1 MIRRRLEILCRKWR
15 SIKESP
21 KFHDLV
27 LFLIFVCIST
37 LFWFVLAANDSAQDN
52 FNVKVAITNVPDSVT
67 FISDIPEKVHVSV
80 RDKGTNLWRNHW
92 RPPTISID
100 FRDYGENGIL
110 RFSKEDIAAS
120 LKSQFGKT
128 ATITSVSLDSLYLD
142 YTTNKGKRV
151 PVVID
156 AKVTAASGSVI
167 SGNMRSHPSS
177 VYVYGEKRVL
187 DTIHSVHTSLL
198 TMKDISESCKVDVEM
213 QKIAKAKI
221 IPSKVEVEVTV
232 EPLVKKEAM
241 ITITA
246 INVPHDRSLLL
257 FPSKIPVDYYVA
269 MSHLGDNDDPDVELT
284 VDYRDLLKSPAS
296 SKLGITIARFPSRLQ
311 NLTLK
316 TDSVE
321 YTVVVN

>member
-1 MIRRRLEILCRKWR
+1 MIRRRLEILRGKWKA
-15 SIKESP
+15 IKENP
-21 KFHDLV
+21 KFHDSV
-27 LFLIFVCIST
+27 LFLVFVCIST

-52 FNVKVAITNVPDSVT
+52 FNVKVSISNVPDSVT
-67 FISDIPEKVHVSV
+67 FISDIPGKVHVSV
-80 RDKGTNLWRNHW
+80 RDKGTNLWRSHW
-92 RPPTISID
+92 RPPTINVD

-110 RFSKEDIAAS
+110 RFSKDDITAS

-128 ATITSVSLDSLYLD
+128 ATITSVSIDSIYLD

-156 AKVTAASGSVI
+156 ARITTASGSVI
-167 SGNMRSHPSS
+167 ASGLKPHPSS

-198 TMKDISESCKVDVEM
+198 SLKDISESCKVEVGM
-213 QKIAKAKI
+213 RKIANAKI
-221 IPSKVEVEVTV
+221 IPSKIEVDVPV

-241 ITITA
+241 ITITP
-246 INVPHDRSLLL
+246 INVPEDRNLLL
-257 FPSKIPVDYYVA
+257 FPSKIPVAYYVA
-269 MSHLGDNDDPDVELT
+269 MSHLGDNDDPEVELT
-284 VDYRDLLKSPAS
+284 VDYNDLTKSS
-296 SKLGITIARFPSRLQ
+296 SSSRLGITIARFPSRLQ

>member
-1 MIRRRLEILCRKWR
+1 MIRRRLEVFLRKWR
-15 SIKESP
+15 AIKENP
-21 KFHDLV
+21 KFHDFV

-37 LFWFVLAANDSAQDN
+37 LFWFVLAANDSAQDS
-52 FNVKVAITNVPDSVT
+52 FNVKVSISNVPDSVT
-67 FISDIPEKVHVSV
+67 FISDIPERVHISV

-92 RPPTISID
+92 RPPTINVD
-100 FRDYGENGIL
+100 FRDYGENGVL
-110 RFSKEDIAAS
+110 RFSKDDIASS

-128 ATITSVSLDSLYLD
+128 ATITSISIDSLYLD

-151 PVVID
+151 PVVVD
-156 AKVTAASGSVI
+156 ASITAASGSVI
-167 SGNMRSHPSS
+167 SGELKPRPSS
-177 VYVYGEKRVL
+177 VYVYGEKSVL

-198 TMKDISESCKVDVEM
+198 SLKDISESCKVDVEM
-213 QKIAKAKI
+213 RKIANAKI
-221 IPSKVEVEVTV
+221 IPSKVEVGVTV

-246 INVPHDRSLLL
+246 INVPQGRNLLL

-269 MSHLGDNDDPDVELT
+269 MSHLGDDDDPDVELT
-284 VDYRDLLKSPAS
+284 VDYNDLSKSS
-296 SKLGITIARFPSRLQ
+296 SSSRLGVTIARFPSRLQ